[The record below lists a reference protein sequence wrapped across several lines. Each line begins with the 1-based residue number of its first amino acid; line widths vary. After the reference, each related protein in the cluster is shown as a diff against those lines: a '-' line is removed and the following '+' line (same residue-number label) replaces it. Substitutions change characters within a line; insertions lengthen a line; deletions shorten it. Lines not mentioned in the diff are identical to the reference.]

1 MKFEY
6 IVHIPPESITSLAF
20 FVRFY
25 TPLKGEVRARAY
37 LGNNREYALLPF
49 FTTGTGDLIPLPYSG
64 YVPFAVP
71 APIAETG
78 EMKCTLILD
87 LVMPNDYVECVVYG
101 ILLYGR
107 NGAIYDT
114 HVATKHCVNNEFLES
129 VSNICPNNL
138 SVHDVHPLSG
148 VLHTKEKNLFFDL
161 TSVSG
166 ESYLMI
172 HAKKSNNTP
181 YEKTKCNLFLPK
193 NHYRPE
199 ESIVVSY
206 SNIYAQRDVRLDGI
220 SVHWYAEGAKPGFD
234 ITKDYAPLMFK
245 QYNRGKSGS
254 VTFPKDGVRNYT
266 VREPGRYSMHI
277 HQAYQDLC
285 TPSFFSI
292 GDRISKLEL
301 NAPNPG
307 TLYFIKCSN
316 LADLIYLHTENAA
329 DLSVWEFQCKY
340 ENMDCIEQR
349 LYQMQDVERSIYDL
363 RKYRA
368 PPPVLYTSI
377 LEQALQTAC
386 TREML
391 KLLPFADTEVDDT
404 LWQEIISYIEENLCN
419 NVDIQMLENHFHRSK
434 SFFSHC
440 FKKNI
445 GISFATYIY
454 QAKITRAKQ
463 WLIEQEKSISEI
475 AELLNYSDAQTFSH
489 AFKRIE
495 GVSPREFQ
503 KQYKM
508 KVLE

>member
-25 TPLKGEVRARAY
+25 SPVQGKVRASAY
-37 LGNNREYALLPF
+37 LGNNREYTLLPF
-49 FTTGTGDLIPLPYSG
+49 FTTRTGNLIPLPYSG
-64 YVPFAVP
+64 YIHFAVP
-71 APIAETG
+71 ASMAETG
-78 EMKCTLILD
+78 EVKCTLILE
-87 LVMPNDYVECVVYG
+87 LAMPNDYAECVVYG
-101 ILLYGR
+101 MLLYSR
-107 NGAIYDT
+107 TGAIYDT
-114 HVATKHCVNNEFLES
+114 YIATKHCVNNEFLES

-138 SVHDVHPLSG
+138 SVHDVRPLSG
-148 VLHTKEKNLFFDL
+148 VLHAKERNLFFDL
-161 TSVSG
+161 TSVSSD
-166 ESYLMI
+166 SYLMI

-193 NHYRPE
+193 AHYRPE
-199 ESIVVSY
+199 EPIVVSY
-206 SNIYAQRDVRLDGI
+206 SNIYAQRDVRLYGV
-220 SVHWYAEGAKPGFD
+220 SVHWYAAGAKPGID
-234 ITKDYAPLMFK
+234 ITKDYVPLMFK

-266 VREPGRYSMHI
+266 VHEPGRYSMHI

-285 TPSFFSI
+285 TPLSFSI
-292 GDRISKLEL
+292 GGQISTLEL
-301 NAPNPG
+301 NAPDPG
-307 TLYFIKCSN
+307 TLYFMRRSC
-316 LADLIYLHTENAA
+316 LADLIYIHTENVA
-329 DLSVWEFQCKY
+329 DLSVWEFKSKY
-340 ENMDCIEQR
+340 ENMDSIEQR
-349 LYQMQDVERSIYDL
+349 LYQMQDVERGINDL

-368 PPPVLYTSI
+368 PPLALYNSI
-377 LEQALQTAC
+377 IEQALQTAC
-386 TREML
+386 TQEMF
-391 KLLPFADTEVDDT
+391 KLLPFVDTEVDDT

-454 QAKITRAKQ
+454 QTKITRAKQ
-463 WLIEQEKSISEI
+463 WLIEQDKSISEI
-475 AELLNYSDAQTFSH
+475 AELLNYSDPQTFSH

-503 KQYKM
+503 KQYKI
-508 KVLE
+508 KVLK